1 MSDSRV
7 SNSNAQAARA
17 GRRTEYVVDTT
28 SWDESRRAFS
38 SNSQLW
44 GERELNFT
52 AASSIVTISWIG
64 SFASSVP
71 VTYKYFLGPNFFII

>member
-1 MSDSRV
+1 MQVTIWWRKYESMSDSRV
-7 SNSNAQAARA
+7 SNSKAQAARA

-44 GERELNFT
+44 RERERIKNYT
-52 AASSIVTISWIG
+52 AKSYRGHVTISWIG
-64 SFASSVP
+64 RF
-71 VTYKYFLGPNFFII
+71 